1 MLTHTTH
8 GIFTP
13 FQVFPVQKKEGE
25 EEEVFLLTGVLI
37 RDSSYPIEISG
48 PLRTVHLL
56 L

>member
-13 FQVFPVQKKEGE
+13 FQVFPVQQKEGE

-37 RDSSYPIEISG
+37 RDSSYPMEISG